1 MKNPLP
7 LLFLITFV
15 LLFVFYYAFDK
26 EKEEMRSDPT
36 LERTNYVAK
45 CTESGFLAQ
54 VVRNLKFINLKDFKE
69 LK

>member
-1 MKNPLP
+1 MKTPLP
-7 LLFLITFV
+7 MLFFIAFF

-45 CTESGFLAQ
+45 CTEWILGSGC
-54 VVRNLKFINLKDFKE
+54 KE
-69 LK
+69 FEIYKSKRF

>member
-1 MKNPLP
+1 MKTPLL
-7 LLFLITFV
+7 LLFLIAFG
-15 LLFVFYYAFDK
+15 LLFLFYYAFDK

-45 CTESGFLAQ
+45 CTEWILGSGCKEFEIF
-54 VVRNLKFINLKDFKE
+54 KSKDFKE

>member
-7 LLFLITFV
+7 MLFLIAFG
-15 LLFVFYYAFDK
+15 LLFVFYYAFEK

-36 LERTNYVAK
+36 LANYVAK
-45 CTESGFLAQ
+45 CTEWILGSGCKEFEIY
-54 VVRNLKFINLKDFKE
+54 KSKDFKE

>member
-7 LLFLITFV
+7 MLFLIAFG
-15 LLFVFYYAFDK
+15 LLFVFYYVFEK

-45 CTESGFLAQ
+45 CTEWILGSGCKEFEIF
-54 VVRNLKFINLKDFKE
+54 KSKDFKE

>member
-1 MKNPLP
+1 MKTPL
-7 LLFLITFV
+7 LMLFLIAFV
-15 LLFVFYYAFDK
+15 LLFLFYYAFDK

-45 CTESGFLAQ
+45 CTEWILGSGCKEFEIF
-54 VVRNLKFINLKDFKE
+54 KSKDFKE

>member
-1 MKNPLP
+1 MKTPLL
-7 LLFLITFV
+7 LLFLIAFG
-15 LLFVFYYAFDK
+15 LLFLFYYAFEK

-45 CTESGFLAQ
+45 CTEWILGSGCKEFEIY
-54 VVRNLKFINLKDFKE
+54 KSKDFKE

>member
-7 LLFLITFV
+7 MLFLIAFV

-45 CTESGFLAQ
+45 CTEWILGSGC
-54 VVRNLKFINLKDFKE
+54 RNLKFINLKDFKE

>member
-7 LLFLITFV
+7 LLIFITFG
-15 LLFVFYYAFDK
+15 LLFLFYYAFDK

-45 CTESGFLAQ
+45 CTEWILGSGCKEFEIY
-54 VVRNLKFINLKDFKE
+54 KSKDFKE

>member
-1 MKNPLP
+1 MKQAPL
-7 LLFLITFV
+7 LLFLIAFF

-45 CTESGFLAQ
+45 CTQWILGSGC
-54 VVRNLKFINLKDFKE
+54 KE
-69 LK
+69 FEIYKVKVKK

>member
-1 MKNPLP
+1 MKNPL
-7 LLFLITFV
+7 LLLIFITFV

-45 CTESGFLAQ
+45 CTEWILGSGCKEFEIY
-54 VVRNLKFINLKDFKE
+54 KSKDFKE

>member
-7 LLFLITFV
+7 MLFLIAFG
-15 LLFVFYYAFDK
+15 LLFVFYYAFEK

-45 CTESGFLAQ
+45 CTEWILGSGCKEFEIF
-54 VVRNLKFINLKDFKE
+54 KSKDFKE

>member
-7 LLFLITFV
+7 LLIFITFV
-15 LLFVFYYAFDK
+15 LLFFFYYVFDK

-45 CTESGFLAQ
+45 CTEWILGSGCKEFEIY
-54 VVRNLKFINLKDFKE
+54 KSKDFKE

>member
-7 LLFLITFV
+7 MLFLIVFG
-15 LLFVFYYAFDK
+15 LLFIFYFAFEK
-26 EKEEMRSDPT
+26 EKEEMRSDPA

-45 CTESGFLAQ
+45 CTQWILGSGCKEFEIY
-54 VVRNLKFINLKDFKE
+54 RSKE

>member
-1 MKNPLP
+1 MKTPLP
-7 LLFLITFV
+7 MLFLIAFV

-26 EKEEMRSDPT
+26 EKEEMRSDST

-45 CTESGFLAQ
+45 CTEWILGSGCKEFEIF
-54 VVRNLKFINLKDFKE
+54 KSKDFKE

>member
-1 MKNPLP
+1 MKTPLP
-7 LLFLITFV
+7 LLFLIAFV

-45 CTESGFLAQ
+45 CTEWILGSGCKEFEIF
-54 VVRNLKFINLKDFKE
+54 KSKDFKE

>member
-7 LLFLITFV
+7 LLIFITFV

-45 CTESGFLAQ
+45 CTEWILGSGCKEFEIY
-54 VVRNLKFINLKDFKE
+54 KSKDFKE

>member
-7 LLFLITFV
+7 LLIFITFV
-15 LLFVFYYAFDK
+15 LLFVFYYAFEK

-45 CTESGFLAQ
+45 CTEWILGSGCKEFEIY
-54 VVRNLKFINLKDFKE
+54 KSKDFKE